1 LLALCALTAPA
12 ADTPKTASKP
22 VEAKPVAAKPG
33 QASSDIILRA
43 MKDELARARTLS
55 IASLDQPYYVEYSLE
70 DVQSFSVSATLG
82 GLFTTSQNRFR
93 VPRVRVRVGDYGFD
107 NANYVYSDYYSGT
120 RYDSDRLPLDDNYDA
135 LRRSFWLATDRAY
148 KTAVEAIGRKRAAL
162 KNVTQ
167 NEALPDLWKAAPIV
181 KITAG
186 EKPLQA
192 SEQWTARVKQLS
204 RMFSKYPEVL
214 SSGISFD
221 ASNSIYYMHNSEG
234 TTLRHPES
242 MFYVQV
248 RASGQA
254 GDGTAIRDFALIPR
268 RDVNRFPADAELEKI
283 VRDVAETVKAL
294 SSAKVGES
302 YSGPVLVEG
311 LAAPQM
317 VAEVLGPHFT
327 MSRRPVGE
335 PGRSLP
341 FMPSEFQ
348 GRIGSRV
355 LPEFIDIVDDAT
367 QESWNGT
374 PLFGA
379 YSIDEEGVVPQPLTL
394 VEKGRLKSFVL
405 SRQPVKGFE
414 ASNGH
419 ARLPGPYG
427 TRTPTI
433 SNLFVR
439 SSESVPAAELKQR
452 LLKMIQDRGKP
463 YGIIV
468 RKVDFPSSAPSD
480 ELRRMIMS
488 AAQSG
493 SSRPVSNPVLVYKV
507 FPDGREELVR
517 GLRFRGVNARSFR
530 DVAAVS
536 DSSAVFH
543 YMNNLNPLGAMGGG
557 YVAPASV
564 IAPSMLFEDLEL
576 DRPQD
581 DLPKPPLVPP
591 PSLSAS
597 R

>member
-1 LLALCALTAPA
+1 
-12 ADTPKTASKP
+12 
-22 VEAKPVAAKPG
+22 
-33 QASSDIILRA
+33 
-43 MKDELARARTLS
+43 
-55 IASLDQPYYVEYSLE
+55 
-70 DVQSFSVSATLG
+70 
-82 GLFTTSQNRFR
+82 
-93 VPRVRVRVGDYGFD
+93 
-107 NANYVYSDYYSGT
+107 
-120 RYDSDRLPLDDNYDA
+120 
-135 LRRSFWLATDRAY
+135 
-148 KTAVEAIGRKRAAL
+148 
-162 KNVTQ
+162 
-167 NEALPDLWKAAPIV
+167 
-181 KITAG
+181 
-186 EKPLQA
+186 
-192 SEQWTARVKQLS
+192 
-204 RMFSKYPEVL
+204 
-214 SSGISFD
+214 
-221 ASNSIYYMHNSEG
+221 
-234 TTLRHPES
+234 
-242 MFYVQV
+242 
-248 RASGQA
+248 
-254 GDGTAIRDFALIPR
+254 
-268 RDVNRFPADAELEKI
+268 
-283 VRDVAETVKAL
+283 
-294 SSAKVGES
+294 
-302 YSGPVLVEG
+302 
-311 LAAPQM
+311 
-317 VAEVLGPHFT
+317 
-327 MSRRPVGE
+327 
-335 PGRSLP
+335 
-341 FMPSEFQ
+341 
-348 GRIGSRV
+348 V

-367 QESWNGT
+367 QESWNGA

-379 YSIDEEGVVPQPLTL
+379 YTIDEEGVVPQPLTL

-452 LLKMIQDRGKP
+452 LLKMIQDRGKS

-543 YMNNLNPLGAMGGG
+543 YMNNLNPLGAMGSG

-576 DRPQD
+576 ERPQD
-581 DLPKPPLVPP
+581 DLPKPPLVPA